1 MGDVVAAVVADGAGS
16 VTGTSAWGSY
26 AACQR
31 VLQRAT
37 NPRFVRHMRTA
48 SAAEVEAEAHDI
60 MRWLFDGALD
70 EVTKQAEAMGI
81 PVAQLATTLCVAVS
95 TAEATV
101 FGQIGDGIIA
111 SEKDGVVATH
121 LIEQKSEYA
130 NTTWFLQSEGAFEES
145 FRISAHAG
153 LTAFALSTDG
163 MTYKI
168 TDVATGQAYE
178 PFFTGSWQHVRSGAS
193 AADFAALL
201 RGIKD
206 DQTGDDKTMV
216 LAALQW
222 VEDKHFPS
230 PRPVCKTIMSS
241 PAPPS
246 ISNALAPSASAV
258 ASATTPDRVAGG
270 VVDHGACAGMGGR
283 TVPPVGVAAGLL
295 AGATPEHGG
304 DPPQEVL
311 TEVGGA
317 RRRRRLPRHRRN

>member
-37 NPRFVRHMRTA
+37 NPGFIADLRTA
-48 SAAEVEAEAHDI
+48 DTAEADGI
-60 MRWLFDGALD
+60 MRGLFDGALD
-70 EVTKQAEAMGI
+70 AVAKQADAIGV
-81 PVAQLATTLCVAVS
+81 PVAQLATTLCVAIA
-95 TAEATV
+95 TPELTV

-111 SEKDGVVATH
+111 SEKDGVIATH
-121 LIEQKSEYA
+121 LIEEKSEYA
-130 NTTWFLQSEGAFEES
+130 NATWFLQSDGAFEES
-145 FRISAHAG
+145 FRVSAHAG

-168 TDVATGQAYE
+168 TDIVTGQAYE

-222 VEDKHFPS
+222 VEDRYFPS
-230 PRPVCKTIMSS
+230 PRPVCKTVVCS
-241 PAPPS
+241 PPPLTMPAAPES
-246 ISNALAPSASAV
+246 AAPV
-258 ASATTPDRVAGG
+258 PDRETVPDGEARTI
-270 VVDHGACAGMGGR
+270 VDNGALVDMDGR
-283 TVPPVGVAAGLL
+283 TVPLNVAAALPGDSE
-295 AGATPEHGG
+295 AARGADTT
-304 DPPQEVL
+304 QELV
-311 TEVGGA
+311 TEVGGE
-317 RRRRRLPRHRRN
+317 RRHKWLHRHRRS